1 MLLCLKQFRAK
12 LFCDILSVINYIY
25 VTFTIM
31 MLGMWKVNGEKKFS
45 LKDYVKAKI
54 LKLCF
59 NNPERVTIVHSDTI
73 ETWDFNVRG
82 DKKE

>member
-1 MLLCLKQFRAK
+1 
-12 LFCDILSVINYIY
+12 
-25 VTFTIM
+25 M
-31 MLGMWKVNGEKKFS
+31 MMGMWKVNGEKKFS

-54 LKLCF
+54 LMLCF

-73 ETWDFNVRG
+73 EIYDFNVRG